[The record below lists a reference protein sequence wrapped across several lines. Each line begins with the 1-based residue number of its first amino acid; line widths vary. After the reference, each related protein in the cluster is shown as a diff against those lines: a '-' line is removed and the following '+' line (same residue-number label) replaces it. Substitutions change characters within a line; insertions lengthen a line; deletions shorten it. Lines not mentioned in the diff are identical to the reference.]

1 MSAPFRLFKK
11 EKIWRI
17 IPSRFPPI
25 DLFERVADSSEW
37 DALHELESM
46 TNARLRDERRI
57 LSLVPDEDRVYG
69 AGAGYVM
76 AAFAYLN
83 PEGSRFSDGSY
94 GVYYAGDSLDCAIA
108 ETKYHH
114 RRFLSYTNTPAT
126 ETQMRVLVAELNG
139 KLHDIHVNKKNHK
152 KLYSSDIY
160 SASQAFARKLKG
172 SGSNGIYYASVR
184 SQEGSCFAI
193 FKPKLISHCRQERHL
208 RYVWDGKN
216 IKDVLEIR
224 KVV

>member
-1 MSAPFRLFKK
+1 MQPPLKRFEK

-25 DLFERVADSSEW
+25 DLFERVADQSEW
-37 DALHELESM
+37 EVLHELESM
-46 TNARLRDERRI
+46 TNARLRDEKKI

-94 GVYYAGDSLDCAIA
+94 GVYYAGESLDCAIA
-108 ETKYHH
+108 ETTYHH
-114 RRFLSYTNTPAT
+114 GRFLSYTNTPAT
-126 ETQMRVLVAELNG
+126 EVQMRVLVAELNG
-139 KLHDIHVNKKNHK
+139 ELHDIHSNKKK
-152 KLYSSDIY
+152 YSELYHSEIY
-160 SASQAFARKLKG
+160 STSQAFAYNLKH

-184 SQEGSCFAI
+184 HKESSCYAI
-193 FKPKLISHCRQERHL
+193 FRPKLISHCRQERHL
-208 RYVWDGKN
+208 RYVWNGKN
-216 IKDVLEIR
+216 IKDVLEIKR
-224 KVV
+224 VV